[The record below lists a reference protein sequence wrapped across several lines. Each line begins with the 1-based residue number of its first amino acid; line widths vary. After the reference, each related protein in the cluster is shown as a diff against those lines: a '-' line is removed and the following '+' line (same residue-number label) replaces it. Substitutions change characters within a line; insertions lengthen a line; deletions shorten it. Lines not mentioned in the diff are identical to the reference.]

1 MSAGTN
7 GSKGNGAVSPRTEW
21 ITKRREEA
29 SRSGDSNMSQM
40 HFARK
45 GLLTE
50 EMLFVAERE
59 KLVPNSSATRLL
71 PDA

>member
-1 MSAGTN
+1 MSATN
-7 GSKGNGAVSPRTEW
+7 GSNGNGAGLVKPRTDW

-29 SRSGDSNMSQM
+29 ARSGDTNMSQM

-59 KLVPNSSATRLL
+59 QVAPEHY
-71 PDA
+71 P